1 MKDIRNHPI
10 NHHKCADIEI
20 QGKNQIIILRR
31 IADVTLFIFI
41 LLLILSG
48 RDKKSAT
55 IDQRSQKIAHEAH
68 ALKL

>member
-48 RDKKSAT
+48 RDRKSAK